1 MSFKCN
7 PCNRDFNSEESL
19 KQHNLAKHTNNEK
32 KEKINSR
39 KYFVFGIVGLI
50 IILSSFTVYS
60 YMNKPGGYDDFAN
73 CLSDIGVVVYGN
85 DFCRFTNEQL
95 NFFGK
100 SKENLNYI
108 KCFDNKKLCNEK
120 GIEITPTWEING
132 KMYEQVQDFE
142 KLSQISG
149 CKL

>member
-1 MSFKCN
+1 MEFKCN
-7 PCNRDFNSEESL
+7 PCNRDFNLEDSL
-19 KQHNLAKHTNNEK
+19 NQHNLAKHTNNK
-32 KEKINSR
+32 KEKVNSR
-39 KYFVFGIVGLI
+39 KYFIFGLIGLI

>member
-1 MSFKCN
+1 MEFRCDSCD
-7 PCNRDFNSEESL
+7 RDFNSEDSL
-19 KQHNLAKHTNNEK
+19 NQYNLAKHATNEK

-39 KYFVFGIVGLI
+39 KFLIFSI
-50 IILSSFTVYS
+50 IIFIVVISSFTVYS
-60 YMNKPGGYDDFAN
+60 YMKKPGGYDDFTN
-73 CLSDIGVVVYGN
+73 CLTEKGVIVYGN

-108 KCFDNKKLCNEK
+108 RCLDNKKLCNEK
-120 GIEITPTWEING
+120 EIEITPTWEING
-132 KMYEQVQDFE
+132 EMYEQVQDFE
-142 KLSQISG
+142 KLSFLSG